1 MSLTESLT
9 ASEAG
14 GLSQLLTEI
23 NEIDK
28 QLDDMAAEEKRLKKK
43 REYLAGLA
51 VDEMQTSRLDGVKVA
66 GRSWRIELDHSMSV
80 LKENRQ
86 AAIEVAERLGMAEEL
101 VTISTGTLKSYLREK
116 AKAAG
121 RPADQDWA
129 SGTEFD
135 GLVSEYV
142 RPVLRHLTTG

>member
-1 MSLTESLT
+1 MSLMESLT
-9 ASEAG
+9 ASETS
-14 GLSQLLTEI
+14 GLSQLLSEVS
-23 NEIDK
+23 EIDK
-28 QLDDMAAEEKRLKKK
+28 QLDDLALEEKRLKKR
-43 REYLAGLA
+43 REHLANLA
-51 VDEMQTSRLDGVKVA
+51 VEEMQNSRLDGVKVA
-66 GRSWRIELDHSMSV
+66 GRSWRIEQDHSMSV

-121 RPADQDWA
+121 KPADQDWA